1 MADLALVVLAAGVG
15 SRYGGLKQID
25 PVGCS
30 GEVIMDYS
38 VYDAIKAG
46 FTRVVFV
53 VSRDLYHEFRG
64 RFDVMAGDR
73 IDVDY
78 VIQDVSDL
86 PEGIVAP
93 PTRKKPWGT
102 GHAVLCCKYVV
113 RSPFAVINADDF
125 YGRYAFQLLADYL
138 RGVQCSNTNCVNEYC
153 MVGYRLENTLSPVG
167 PVARGICRVT
177 SDGYLID
184 VREHTRIESRDGV
197 IECEDK
203 DGGRIRLAPDTV
215 VSMNAWGFTPSIFAH
230 LESRFRSFF
239 QQYLECL
246 ESAEFFL
253 PDVVG
258 DLVSEGKARVRV
270 LQTHE
275 RWFGMTYREDRE
287 VVRLAIAELVRAGV
301 YPAKLWD

>member
-25 PVGCS
+25 PVGPS

-38 VYDAIKAG
+38 VYDAIRAG
-46 FTRVVFV
+46 FNRVVFV
-53 VSRDLYHEFRG
+53 VSRDLYHEFRD
-64 RFDVMAGDR
+64 RFDVLIGER
-73 IDVDY
+73 IGVDY

-86 PEGIVAP
+86 PEGVVAP
-93 PTRKKPWGT
+93 STRKKPWGT
-102 GHAVLCCKYVV
+102 GHAVLCCKDVV
-113 RSPFAVINADDF
+113 RSPFAVTNADDF
-125 YGRYAFQLLADYL
+125 YGRHAFQLLADYL
-138 RGVQCSNTNCVNEYC
+138 LRDVRCSDGVDEYC

-167 PVARGICRVT
+167 PVARGICQVT
-177 SDGYLID
+177 PDGYLID
-184 VREHTRIESRDGV
+184 VRERTRIEDRDDV

-203 DGGRIRLAPDTV
+203 DGGRIRLAPDTI
-215 VSMNAWGFTPSIFAH
+215 VSMNAWGFTPSIFEH
-230 LESRFRSFF
+230 LESRFKSFF
-239 QQYLECL
+239 QQHSDSL

-287 VVRLAIAELVRAGV
+287 VVKLAIAELVRAGV